1 MTTLVYAIASTK
13 GGCGKS
19 TISIHLSVVAA
30 ATHRVLLVDADPQG
44 TVSTWG
50 ATRTSDL
57 PVVVKANPSSIREII
72 DAARV
77 EGFTLVV
84 IDCPPHAIAGT
95 ADLLTMADHVV
106 IPCQPTMP
114 DIVATQQAVTLVIAS
129 RKPYSFVIS
138 RAPSRAPE
146 VLQTQMALACAGDVS
161 PVVIGDRR
169 AFSRALTDSLAV
181 TEMVHGEKASFEI
194 LSYWEW
200 LYQHTQPRESATWQ
214 NKAAA

>member
-1 MTTLVYAIASTK
+1 MTTLVYALCSTK

-19 TISIHLSVVAA
+19 SLAIHISVAA
-30 ATHRVLLVDADPQG
+30 SPFHRVLLVDADPQG

-50 ATRTSDL
+50 AARTSDH
-57 PVVVKANPSSIREII
+57 PVVVKANPSNIGEILEE
-72 DAARV
+72 ARN

-95 ADLLTMADHVV
+95 ADLLAAADHVV

-114 DIVATQQAVTLVIAS
+114 DIAATQQAVTLVVAS
-129 RKPYSFVIS
+129 RKPFSFVIN
-138 RAPSRAPE
+138 RAPARAPE
-146 VLQTQMALACAGDVS
+146 VTQTQMALASAGEVS

-181 TEMVHGEKASFEI
+181 TEMPHGEKASFEI
-194 LSYWEW
+194 LSYWNW
-200 LYQHTQPRESATWQ
+200 LNLHTQQKESATWQ
-214 NKAAA
+214 IKAAA

>member
-1 MTTLVYAIASTK
+1 MMTFVIAVSSTK

-19 TISIHLSVVAA
+19 TLAIHLSVAA
-30 ATHRVLLVDADPQG
+30 ACTHQVLLVDADPQG

-50 ATRTSDL
+50 ATRSSDL
-57 PVVVKANPSSIREII
+57 PVVVKANPSNISEIV
-72 DAARV
+72 DAARE

-95 ADLLTMADHVV
+95 ADLLAVADHVV

-114 DIVATQQAVTLVIAS
+114 DISATQQAVMLVVAS
-129 RKPYSFVIS
+129 GKPYSLVIN
-138 RAPSRAPE
+138 RAPARAAE
-146 VLQTQMALACAGDVS
+146 VAQTQMALAGAGDVS

-181 TEMVHGEKASFEI
+181 TEMANGEKASYEI
-194 LSYWEW
+194 FQYWNW
-200 LYQHTQPRESATWQ
+200 LYQHTQQKESATWQ
-214 NKAAA
+214 NKLAA